1 VKSRSSRHKLA
12 APGRRL
18 PCGGACGK
26 RLSSRGGADSSPFPR
41 RNARERPE
49 DAHIEANL
57 KVLTRYLVAT
67 FPDMSILSREIGG
80 RYHLFVLVPFTRG
93 AEKAIQVDRPVLEDP
108 ALTEEEIVFRLDSLH
123 LPTVL
128 HRCVRVDLGLHN
140 WLPTTPSQTRPE
152 SSHKTPQTVFKSH
165 SDLDAH
171 GHMAYGPFPPSGL
184 RESGIARR
192 RSSRQ

>member
-1 VKSRSSRHKLA
+1 VKSRSSRHKLP

-18 PCGGACGK
+18 PFGGACGK
-26 RLSSRGGADSSPFPR
+26 RLSSRGGADWSPFSR
-41 RNARERPE
+41 LNARKRPE
-49 DAHIEANL
+49 DAHLEANL

-67 FPDMSILSREIGG
+67 FPDMSILSRDIEG
-80 RYHLFVLVPFTRG
+80 RYHLFVLVPFTGG

-128 HRCVRVDLGLHN
+128 HGCVRVDLELHN
-140 WLPTTPSQTRPE
+140 WLPTTPSKTRPE
-152 SSHKTPQTVFKSH
+152 SSHKTPHTVFKSH

-171 GHMAYGPFPPSGL
+171 GHMAYGPFPL
-184 RESGIARR
+184 AAFAESGIPRR